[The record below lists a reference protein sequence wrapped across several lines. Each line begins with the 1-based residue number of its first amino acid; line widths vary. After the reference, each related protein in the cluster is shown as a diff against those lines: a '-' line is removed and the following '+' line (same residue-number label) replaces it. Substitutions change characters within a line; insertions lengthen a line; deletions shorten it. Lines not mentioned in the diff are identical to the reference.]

1 MMSDQQ
7 IPTAAIA
14 DTVGEPMGPDVLDGT
29 VDVHRVHVHGAP
41 SAVIWRVRDN
51 HLDHPQQAYVGQ
63 WPDGRTQLL
72 NDDQSAWMQLMDA
85 AGVRIDDAATAL
97 DYVLEF
103 LEVTRGPMV
112 NVRPIAR
119 LSDVPWRPGS
129 EDEEARKEQFLQT
142 PFSEMVSEPAG
153 EMFHVELTLVV
164 DQRIQRNSFELS
176 RDGRLSATFQVL
188 AEELPL
194 PIIR

>member
-1 MMSDQQ
+1 MSEPD
-7 IPTAAIA
+7 IPSTAIA
-14 DTVGEPMGPDVLDGT
+14 DAVGEPMGPDVLDGAAD
-29 VDVHRVHVHGAP
+29 VDRVPVPGAP
-41 SAVIWRVRDN
+41 SAVIWRIRDN

-63 WPDGRTQLL
+63 WPDGRMQVL
-72 NDDQSAWMQLMDA
+72 NDDQPAWMQLMSA

-97 DYVLEF
+97 AYVRQF

-112 NVRPIAR
+112 NVRPIER

-129 EDEEARKEQFLQT
+129 EEEEGRREQFLQA
-142 PFSEMVSEPAG
+142 PFEVPVAEPMG
-153 EMFHVELTLVV
+153 EMFQVGLTLVV
-164 DQRIQRNSFELS
+164 DQRIQRNSFQVH

-188 AEELPL
+188 AEDLPL